1 MTYCKKCGIEI
12 KEDAVYCPG
21 CGATLNIDE
30 LVLATWGERFL
41 AYFID
46 LILLGI
52 VLSPITWGGFLWM
65 PHMFRSVPHWVPFV
79 DFGFKNIIYFL
90 YWTFLEGSQGQS
102 VGKKIMKIRVV
113 DLNGG
118 PIDMGKSAYQAVGKA
133 FLTPLDLIVGWIM
146 YPDKQQRLFNY
157 LSETVVVKE

>member
-41 AYFID
+41 AYIID
-46 LILLGI
+46 MILLGI
-52 VLSPITWGGFLWM
+52 VLSPITWGSFLWM
-65 PHMFRSVPHWVPFV
+65 PHMFRSVPQWVPFV

-102 VGKKIMKIRVV
+102 VGKKIMKIKVV
-113 DLNGG
+113 DINGG
-118 PIDMGKSAYQAVGKA
+118 PIDMAKSAYQAVGKA